1 MLAQPSWGEWPL
13 VPAQALRRDGL
24 DSRAPPKPLCPLA
37 AQPGGSRAGH
47 CHRHKEH
54 QEEQKSVPKCSDVRA
69 TRYGQ
74 NAVCQGEGTGGTG
87 GGGDSPAWDTCPCP
101 ALQARCLHTHVIR
114 PWWPGEVGWRVG
126 GAALKAHSPNAQK
139 LALHSGM
146 DYAIMTGGD
155 VAPMGRDGVTAMH
168 KVFDWA
174 STSRRG

>member
-1 MLAQPSWGEWPL
+1 MLAESSQGERPL
-13 VPAQALRRDGL
+13 APAQALRRDGL
-24 DSRAPPKPLCPLA
+24 DSRAPPNRCVPW
-37 AQPGGSRAGH
+37 QPSLEARVRDIAIATRNTKKNRSLYRNVLMYGPPGTGKTLFA
-47 CHRHKEH
+47 K
-54 QEEQKSVPKCSDVRA
+54 VRA
-69 TRYGQ
+69 QVGLRVVASHLPG
-74 NAVCQGEGTGGTG
+74 
-87 GGGDSPAWDTCPCP
+87 
-101 ALQARCLHTHVIR
+101 THVPVQLCRPGVSTHVVR

-126 GAALKAHSPNAQK
+126 GAALKAPSPNAQK